1 MNGLRNQKAFQD
13 FDQMSIASYA
23 SIDNVQSNDKKSN
36 SRDIKIV
43 LFTIIL
49 GQLLSIISTVTHY
62 LSFNLLFIN
71 NKIPS
76 IFFSVFYFLFGMV
89 WLIINKFKI
98 PKFKS
103 YYLLLLV
110 LDSQSCYL
118 KIISLSYKLYQN
130 IFIYYFSSS
139 FFSFIFKMLII
150 KKYQLA
156 FYQYFAVLVNII
168 GSIILLIGIFI
179 KSDSIFSYLVEPN
192 VFVLILLILSSILN
206 SLSTTLQDNFFRS
219 GGDIYDYF
227 SFSSPIISVIL
238 FIESFIFGEYKE
250 FMIDNV
256 FTLKQILYL
265 LCFIICSFIVF
276 SLSPFFIKHN
286 TAIMYNFTLNCN
298 VFYLYC
304 IGIMF
309 LNQTQDTLYYYIVG
323 FCLNIFGLVLY
334 GKYKCLKVTQ
344 LENEPLFKIETNL
357 SGKENNLFPEDSDIN
372 NGEELE
378 FGEHDKRN
386 SLYRARSYSKKYIQ

>member
-1 MNGLRNQKAFQD
+1 MNGLSKSKAFQD

-23 SIDNVQSNDKKSN
+23 SIDNVQSNDKN
-36 SRDIKIV
+36 STRDIKIV

-49 GQLLSIISTVTHY
+49 GQLLSIISTVSHY
-62 LSFNLLFIN
+62 LSFNLLFLN

-76 IFFSVFYFLFGMV
+76 IFFSVFYFVFGII
-89 WLIINKFKI
+89 WFTINKFKI
-98 PKFKS
+98 PKFKA
-103 YYLLLLV
+103 YYLFLLV

-118 KIISLSYKLYQN
+118 KIIALSYKLYQN
-130 IFIYYFSSS
+130 NFIYYFCSS

-156 FYQYFAVLVNII
+156 FYQYFAVIVNII

-179 KSDSIFSYLVEPN
+179 KSDSIFSNLVQPN
-192 VFVLILLILSSILN
+192 LFGFIILILSGILN

-227 SFSSPIISVIL
+227 TFSSPIISVII
-238 FIESFIFGEYKE
+238 FIESFFFSEYKE
-250 FMIDNV
+250 FIIDNV
-256 FTLKQILYL
+256 FTLKQILYFF
-265 LCFIICSFIVF
+265 CFIICYFIVC

-286 TAIMYNFTLNCN
+286 SAIMYNFTLNCN

-304 IGIMF
+304 IGILF
-309 LNQTQDTLYYYIVG
+309 LNKTQDTLYYYVVG
-323 FCLNIFGLVLY
+323 FFLNIVGLVLY
-334 GKYKCLKVTQ
+334 GKYKCLKVSKY
-344 LENEPLFKIETNL
+344 ENEPIFNIEKNL
-357 SGKENNLFPEDSDIN
+357 SGKENNLIPEDSDIN
-372 NGEELE
+372 NEEELE

>member
-238 FIESFIFGEYKE
+238 FIESFIFVEYKE
-250 FMIDNV
+250 FIIDNV

-344 LENEPLFKIETNL
+344 LENEPLFNIETNL

-378 FGEHDKRN
+378 FGKHDKRN

>member
-76 IFFSVFYFLFGMV
+76 IFFSVFYFLFGMA

-179 KSDSIFSYLVEPN
+179 K
-192 VFVLILLILSSILN
+192 
-206 SLSTTLQDNFFRS
+206 
-219 GGDIYDYF
+219 
-227 SFSSPIISVIL
+227 
-238 FIESFIFGEYKE
+238 
-250 FMIDNV
+250 
-256 FTLKQILYL
+256 
-265 LCFIICSFIVF
+265 
-276 SLSPFFIKHN
+276 
-286 TAIMYNFTLNCN
+286 
-298 VFYLYC
+298 
-304 IGIMF
+304 
-309 LNQTQDTLYYYIVG
+309 
-323 FCLNIFGLVLY
+323 
-334 GKYKCLKVTQ
+334 
-344 LENEPLFKIETNL
+344 
-357 SGKENNLFPEDSDIN
+357 
-372 NGEELE
+372 
-378 FGEHDKRN
+378 
-386 SLYRARSYSKKYIQ
+386 

>member
-1 MNGLRNQKAFQD
+1 MNGLSKSKAFQD

-23 SIDNVQSNDKKSN
+23 SIDNVQSNDKN
-36 SRDIKIV
+36 STRDIKIV

-49 GQLLSIISTVTHY
+49 GQLLSIISTVSHY
-62 LSFNLLFIN
+62 VSFNLLFLN

-76 IFFSVFYFLFGMV
+76 IFFSVFYFVFGII
-89 WLIINKFKI
+89 WFTINKFKI

-103 YYLLLLV
+103 YYLFLLA

-118 KIISLSYKLYQN
+118 KIIALSYKLYQN
-130 IFIYYFSSS
+130 IFIFYFCSS

-156 FYQYFAVLVNII
+156 FYQYFAVIVNII

-179 KSDSIFSYLVEPN
+179 KSDSIFSNLVQPN
-192 VFVLILLILSSILN
+192 LFGFIILILSSIFN

-227 SFSSPIISVIL
+227 TFSSPIISVII
-238 FIESFIFGEYKE
+238 FIESFLFSEYKE
-250 FMIDNV
+250 FIIDNV
-256 FTLKQILYL
+256 FTLKQILYFF
-265 LCFIICSFIVF
+265 CFIICYFIVC

-286 TAIMYNFTLNCN
+286 SAIMYNFTLNCN

-304 IGIMF
+304 IGILF
-309 LNQTQDTLYYYIVG
+309 LNKTQDTLYYYVVG
-323 FCLNIFGLVLY
+323 FFLNIVGLVLY
-334 GKYKCLKVTQ
+334 GKYKCLKVSKY
-344 LENEPLFKIETNL
+344 ENEPIFNIEKNL
-357 SGKENNLFPEDSDIN
+357 SGKENNLIPEDSDIN
-372 NGEELE
+372 NEEELE

>member
-1 MNGLRNQKAFQD
+1 MNGLSKSKAFQD
-13 FDQMSIASYA
+13 FDQMSISSYA
-23 SIDNVQSNDKKSN
+23 SIDNVQSNDKN
-36 SRDIKIV
+36 STRDIKIV

-49 GQLLSIISTVTHY
+49 GQLLSIISTVSHY
-62 LSFNLLFIN
+62 VSFNLLFLN

-76 IFFSVFYFLFGMV
+76 IFFSVFYFVFGII
-89 WLIINKFKI
+89 WFTINKFKI
-98 PKFKS
+98 PKFKA
-103 YYLLLLV
+103 YYLFLLV

-118 KIISLSYKLYQN
+118 KIIALSYKLYQN
-130 IFIYYFSSS
+130 NFIYYFCSS

-156 FYQYFAVLVNII
+156 FYQYFAVIVNII

-179 KSDSIFSYLVEPN
+179 KSDSIFSNLVQPN
-192 VFVLILLILSSILN
+192 LFGFIILILSGILN

-227 SFSSPIISVIL
+227 TFSSPIISVII
-238 FIESFIFGEYKE
+238 FIESFFFSEYKE
-250 FMIDNV
+250 FIIDNV
-256 FTLKQILYL
+256 FTLKQILYFF
-265 LCFIICSFIVF
+265 CFIICYFIVC

-286 TAIMYNFTLNCN
+286 SAIMYNFTLNCN

-304 IGIMF
+304 IGILF
-309 LNQTQDTLYYYIVG
+309 LNKTQDTLYYYVVG
-323 FCLNIFGLVLY
+323 FFLNIVGLVLY
-334 GKYKCLKVTQ
+334 GKYKCLKVSKY
-344 LENEPLFKIETNL
+344 ENEPIFNIEKNL
-357 SGKENNLFPEDSDIN
+357 SGKENNLIPEDSDIN
-372 NGEELE
+372 NEEELE

>member
-1 MNGLRNQKAFQD
+1 MNGLSKSKAFQD

-23 SIDNVQSNDKKSN
+23 SIDNVQSNDKN
-36 SRDIKIV
+36 STRDIKIV

-49 GQLLSIISTVTHY
+49 GQLLSIISTVSHY
-62 LSFNLLFIN
+62 VSFNLLFLN

-76 IFFSVFYFLFGMV
+76 IFFSVFYFVFGII
-89 WLIINKFKI
+89 WFTINKFKI

-103 YYLLLLV
+103 YYLFLLT

-118 KIISLSYKLYQN
+118 KIIALSYKLYQN
-130 IFIYYFSSS
+130 IFIFYFCSS

-156 FYQYFAVLVNII
+156 FYQYFAVIVNII

-179 KSDSIFSYLVEPN
+179 QSDSIFSNLVQPN
-192 VFVLILLILSSILN
+192 LFGFIILILSSILN

-227 SFSSPIISVIL
+227 TFSSPIISVII
-238 FIESFIFGEYKE
+238 FIESFLFSEYKE
-250 FMIDNV
+250 FIIDNV
-256 FTLKQILYL
+256 FTLKQILYFF
-265 LCFIICSFIVF
+265 CFIICYFIVC

-286 TAIMYNFTLNCN
+286 SAIMYNFTLNCN

-304 IGIMF
+304 IGILF
-309 LNQTQDTLYYYIVG
+309 LNKTQDTLYYYVVG
-323 FCLNIFGLVLY
+323 FFLNIVGLVLY
-334 GKYKCLKVTQ
+334 GKYKCLKVSKY
-344 LENEPLFKIETNL
+344 ENEPIFNIEKNL
-357 SGKENNLFPEDSDIN
+357 SGKENNLIPEDSDIN
-372 NGEELE
+372 NEEELE